1 TSEMGSNPLRHKLL
15 YLGQDYPAGGD
26 YFRPKLKAAFMK
38 NKDVT
43 DPNEIE
49 MLLARG
55 QYVVKELE
63 ALYML
68 KKYRTLK
75 RRYYPEESKMKPPG

>member
-1 TSEMGSNPLRHKLL
+1 MLQACFKFLFLFQLL
-15 YLGQDYPAGGD
+15 FLGRDYPAGYD
-26 YFRPKLKAAFMK
+26 YFRGKLHNAFIK

-43 DPNEIE
+43 DPEKIE
-49 MLLARG
+49 KMIAHG
-55 QYVVKELE
+55 EFVVELE

-75 RRYYPEESKMKPPG
+75 RRYYRDN

>member
-1 TSEMGSNPLRHKLL
+1 MHLGKDWPSGYNLFRIGLHK
-15 YLGQDYPAGGD
+15 
-26 YFRPKLKAAFMK
+26 AFLK

-43 DPNEIE
+43 DPEKVEKLISHGNYII
-49 MLLARG
+49 
-55 QYVVKELE
+55 KELE

-75 RRYYPEESKMKPPG
+75 RRYYNDNL